1 MDPARAVEQVREM
14 HRLGMDG
21 FVIHARRGLKTEYM
35 GAAWFQC
42 VDACLDE
49 AEKLD
54 MEVWLYDENGWP
66 SGIAGGRLLEDPHNW
81 VWYLEQRQTTC
92 FDPTALA
99 VFVRQPEG
107 GYRRVETAV
116 PGKTVYYVV
125 YARQNSSYVDIL
137 NPDVVDRFLQE
148 THDRYA
154 AYYGAQFGDRL
165 QGFFTDE
172 PQYLRWRQPW
182 SPMVPA
188 AFAAA
193 YGYDVRDGLMT
204 LFSDEGR
211 QVGAFRHDFWKLMNR
226 LLTVHYQKRVYDWC
240 EEHHCR
246 LTGHG
251 IEEISLEWQ
260 LIGCGG
266 VMPLYAFAHMPGIDC
281 LTRERDPELAARQCS
296 SVARQLGRTQ
306 VLTETFGACGWDVS
320 PLELKRLAESQYAAG
335 INRMCQHLYPYS
347 ISGARKR
354 DYPAFFSPCNPWMTA
369 AEPFHRYFRQ
379 LGERLGCAEELADI
393 LVIHPLRTATMLYRF
408 GSDTLHEYDARFLAR
423 VQQWRRDQLLY
434 HFGDESLLAQYG
446 RVEDGCLCMGVC
458 RYHTVMLPELR
469 TVDRTTAALLKTF
482 LAQGGQLV
490 ILGNAPNCVDGRP
503 ADLFFLHATMTY
515 EQLLAKRPVWV
526 ETDAPEHLH
535 LRFQSDAGG
544 SFVYVFNDSLTRSV
558 HGQLYTAQPG
568 VAMENLLQESESP
581 ADCRQEGDWWKT
593 ALCLGPAMSTIVRL
607 GEKPGEPAVQP
618 CAWKEFIRLSQHF
631 SVDPDTENCL
641 TLDRIS
647 VLVNGQVYLEET
659 DTLSAFEQLLQ
670 DRFSGEIT
678 VCYPFTVRTLPPTLR
693 LVAETKP
700 GERVLING
708 HPVSPTGEY
717 RLDADCTVYDIAR
730 YVQTGHNEIR
740 ITQQFW
746 QSETVYRVL
755 FDPDA
760 TESLR
765 NCLTYDTELES
776 AYLLGDFSVISH
788 TGFRRGNHDA
798 WVCGAGF
805 SLAALPE
812 TVDATALVAEGFAF
826 FSGCLG
832 LMQDF
837 HWEGKDRVRLHLS
850 AHCPAVRVIVNGRL
864 CATLLFSSDCD
875 ITAAL
880 RQGENHLRLELLTS
894 ARNLYGPFHHPQEEP
909 YCVGP
914 EDFGESFAGSVP
926 ILREQ
931 YAFADLSVS
940 DVQLY
945 RENRP
950 LAAHEHGEI
959 AQDAPEESPIENDP
973 MEYENICESVS
984 S

>member
-1 MDPARAVEQVREM
+1 M
-14 HRLGMDG
+14 
-21 FVIHARRGLKTEYM
+21 
-35 GAAWFQC
+35 
-42 VDACLDE
+42 
-49 AEKLD
+49 
-54 MEVWLYDENGWP
+54 
-66 SGIAGGRLLEDPHNW
+66 
-81 VWYLEQRQTTC
+81 
-92 FDPTALA
+92 
-99 VFVRQPEG
+99 
-107 GYRRVETAV
+107 
-116 PGKTVYYVV
+116 
-125 YARQNSSYVDIL
+125 
-137 NPDVVDRFLQE
+137 
-148 THDRYA
+148 
-154 AYYGAQFGDRL
+154 
-165 QGFFTDE
+165 
-172 PQYLRWRQPW
+172 
-182 SPMVPA
+182 
-188 AFAAA
+188 
-193 YGYDVRDGLMT
+193 
-204 LFSDEGR
+204 
-211 QVGAFRHDFWKLMNR
+211 
-226 LLTVHYQKRVYDWC
+226 
-240 EEHHCR
+240 
-246 LTGHG
+246 
-251 IEEISLEWQ
+251 
-260 LIGCGG
+260 
-266 VMPLYAFAHMPGIDC
+266 
-281 LTRERDPELAARQCS
+281 
-296 SVARQLGRTQ
+296 
-306 VLTETFGACGWDVS
+306 
-320 PLELKRLAESQYAAG
+320 
-335 INRMCQHLYPYS
+335 
-347 ISGARKR
+347 
-354 DYPAFFSPCNPWMTA
+354 
-369 AEPFHRYFRQ
+369 
-379 LGERLGCAEELADI
+379 
-393 LVIHPLRTATMLYRF
+393 
-408 GSDTLHEYDARFLAR
+408 
-423 VQQWRRDQLLY
+423 
-434 HFGDESLLAQYG
+434 
-446 RVEDGCLCMGVC
+446 
-458 RYHTVMLPELR
+458 
-469 TVDRTTAALLKTF
+469 
-482 LAQGGQLV
+482 
-490 ILGNAPNCVDGRP
+490 
-503 ADLFFLHATMTY
+503 
-515 EQLLAKRPVWV
+515 
-526 ETDAPEHLH
+526 
-535 LRFQSDAGG
+535 
-544 SFVYVFNDSLTRSV
+544 
-558 HGQLYTAQPG
+558 
-568 VAMENLLQESESP
+568 
-581 ADCRQEGDWWKT
+581 
-593 ALCLGPAMSTIVRL
+593 
-607 GEKPGEPAVQP
+607 
-618 CAWKEFIRLSQHF
+618 
-631 SVDPDTENCL
+631 DPDTENCL

-740 ITQQFW
+740 IMRQFW

-973 MEYENICESVS
+973 MESENICESVS